1 MLKKSLI
8 LMSLSLFAASS
19 LMASN
24 MPALT
29 GKEKK
34 LTAKQAQAVGL
45 SKEWIEAN
53 EQATRGQYGAVNFLY
68 GSTLPSIVTAPLH
81 ETDIQLEPGEKI
93 RDIQAGD
100 TVRWVISP
108 SISGSGENEVS
119 HVILKPTDIGLE
131 TTIYIYTD
139 RRPYHLHVVSR
150 KNDYMP
156 VISFDYPEKT
166 KAKWD
171 AYYKQKAVVEDTKK
185 LVVENDVPARNLES
199 LDFDYKVEG
208 VASWKPVRVYNDGVQ
223 TYVQMPEKM
232 KFNEAPVL
240 MVLDHKGTE
249 KIVNYRLKGDRFI
262 VDKLFDHAELIA
274 GVGDN
279 QEKIEIFRNQSNAV
293 KSQADADA
301 LALISGQSK
310 GR

>member
-1 MLKKSLI
+1 MKKGLI
-8 LMSLSLFAASS
+8 ILSLMAASV

-24 MPALT
+24 APVLT
-29 GKEKK
+29 GKEPK
-34 LTAKQAQAVGL
+34 LTHKQAQAVEL
-45 SKEWIEAN
+45 SKEWIDAN
-53 EQATRGQYGAVNFLY
+53 EEAARGQYGSVNFLY
-68 GSTLPSIVTAPLH
+68 GSTLPSIVTAPLRS
-81 ETDIQLEPGEKI
+81 TDIQLEPGEKI

-108 SISGSGENEVS
+108 SVSGSGADEVS
-119 HVILKPTDIGLE
+119 HVIIKPTDIGLE

-139 RRPYHLHVVSR
+139 KRPYFLHVVSR
-150 KNDYMP
+150 KKDYMP
-156 VISFDYPEKT
+156 VVSFDYPDKT

-171 AYYKQKAVVEDTKK
+171 AYYKQKTAIEETQK
-185 LVVENDVPARNLES
+185 LVVENDAPARNLGN

-208 VASWKPVRVYNDGVQ
+208 EASWKPVRVYNDGVQ

-262 VDKLFDHAELIA
+262 VDKLFDHAELIV
-274 GVGDN
+274 GVGDD
-279 QEKIEIFRNQSNAV
+279 QEKIEIYRNTSPAV
-293 KSQADADA
+293 HSQADADA
-301 LALISGQSK
+301 LALISGQKK